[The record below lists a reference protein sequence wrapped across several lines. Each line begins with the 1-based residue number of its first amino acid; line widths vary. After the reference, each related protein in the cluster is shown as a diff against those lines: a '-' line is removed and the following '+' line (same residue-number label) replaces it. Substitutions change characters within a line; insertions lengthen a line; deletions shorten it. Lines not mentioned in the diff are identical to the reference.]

1 METDQL
7 PPLKDQVA
15 YRKRDAVVSQIQANM
30 EDSQPLEEDEQAS
43 ASDQEE
49 EQLDAAV
56 ATLDPIKEIRL

>member
-15 YRKRDAVVSQIQANM
+15 YRGKRDAIVGQIQANM

-43 ASDQEE
+43 ASDQ
-49 EQLDAAV
+49 
-56 ATLDPIKEIRL
+56 